1 MNAPSKLGPNVHT
14 IPDGD
19 DRPRLT
25 CMDCGYIAY
34 ENPKVIVGAV
44 CVWEDKFLMCRRAI
58 EPRKGFWTFPAGF
71 MELNETMADGAAREV
86 WEEATAKVRVTGVLG
101 IFEIPRISQVY
112 VIHKAEMETPS
123 FAAGPES
130 EDVALLAWDEIPW
143 DELAFPS
150 VRWGLERFREGGA
163 PSVHHHTME

>member
-1 MNAPSKLGPNVHT
+1 MNAPSKPGPNVHT

-130 EDVALLAWDEIPW
+130 EDVALMAWDEIPW

-150 VRWGLERFREGGA
+150 VRWGLERFREGGT

>member
-1 MNAPSKLGPNVHT
+1 MNAPSKPGPNVHT
-14 IPDGD
+14 IPEGD

-71 MELNETMADGAAREV
+71 MELNETMAEGAAREV
-86 WEEATAKVRVTGVLG
+86 WEEATAKVSITGLLG

-112 VIHKAEMETPS
+112 VIHSAEMETPA

-130 EDVALLAWDEIPW
+130 EDVALMAWDEIPW

-150 VRWGLERFREGGA
+150 VHWGLERFREGGT
-163 PSVHHHTME
+163 PSVHHHTT

>member
-1 MNAPSKLGPNVHT
+1 MSAPSKPGPNVHT

-130 EDVALLAWDEIPW
+130 ADVALMAWDEIPW

-150 VRWGLERFREGGA
+150 VRWGLERFREGGT